1 MPGKERDVRPDVIKR
16 EFSQFKTDV
25 AKVFL
30 DLHELAV
37 ATGAEEDKK
46 VAAGLVAGVNAP
58 FLFVVVGEVK
68 SGKSSFINAL
78 LREDICAVAPDPCTD
93 RIQKIVYSDATY
105 ERPVSDQV
113 AELGRP
119 AEILKEIAIV
129 DTPGTN
135 SIVER
140 HQEITEG
147 FIPESDLVI
156 FVFPAQNPYSHTAWE
171 LFSLVHETWRKKVIF
186 VLQQADRASPQE
198 LAVGAARVVEYA
210 RARGL
215 VSPAV
220 FTVSAKRSWDDPEG
234 SGMAAIW
241 QYIRET
247 VTGGRHYL
255 LKMESLM
262 TTAGKVAADLG
273 AALSREAALLEEDRA
288 ESARIEHYLA
298 RGRGA
303 SEREVEVIR
312 SRLLAAY
319 DATVAATVAE
329 FEAGLSVGNLVR
341 TSVAGFFRRKNAL
354 KDWLTGVNQRFSEAF
369 LRRAEG
375 LSKEAAATLSE
386 GVSLTMERLLEELKR
401 GREQAPSA
409 LVSPSLTR
417 QRFAVIDQVVQNLNT
432 LLSDESL
439 ADKMRPQGL
448 EKMGDQAVI
457 GGFITAVGAV
467 IAAATHTVV
476 FDVTGGVL
484 TTIGALVAL
493 NTLALKRRS
502 VVKRFREGFAA
513 GREQLETELGDKL
526 LAQVRLVYADA
537 ELAFAPY
544 FENLDRRAERL
555 ARLREASVAVNRS
568 LAAEQAKVAALAPAP
583 GEAQAV

>member
-1 MPGKERDVRPDVIKR
+1 VRPEVIKR
-16 EFSQFKTDV
+16 EFSQFKAEV
-25 AKVFL
+25 ATVFAL
-30 DLHELAV
+30 LHELAV
-37 ATGAEEDKK
+37 EAGAPADKQ
-46 VAAGLVAGVNAP
+46 VAAGLLSGINAP

-78 LREDICAVAPDPCTD
+78 LRENICAVAPDPCTD
-93 RIQKIVYSDATY
+93 RIQKIVYASENY

-135 SIVER
+135 SIIER

-171 LFSLVHETWRKKVIF
+171 LFALVHETWRKKVIF
-186 VLQQADRASPQE
+186 VLQQADRASPEE
-198 LAVGAARVVEYA
+198 LSVGAARVVEYA

-215 VSPAV
+215 ASPTV
-220 FTVSAKRSWDDPEG
+220 FTVSAKRSWDDAEG

-241 QYIRET
+241 RYIRET

-255 LKMESLM
+255 LKMESLLA
-262 TTAGKVAADLG
+262 TAGKVAADLG
-273 AALSREAALLEEDRA
+273 AALSREAVLLEADRA
-288 ESARIEHYLA
+288 EAERIERLMA

-303 SEREVEVIR
+303 SEREVEVVR
-312 SRLLAAY
+312 ARLLAAY
-319 DATVAATVAE
+319 DACVAETVAE

-341 TSVAGFFRRKNAL
+341 TSVAGFFRRRNAL
-354 KDWLTGVNQRFSEAF
+354 KDWLAGVNARFSEAF

-386 GVSLTMERLLEELKR
+386 GVALTMERLLDELKR
-401 GREQAPSA
+401 GRDQAPSGLQPPA
-409 LVSPSLTR
+409 LTR
-417 QRFAVIDQVVQNLNT
+417 QRFAVIDQVVANLGA
-432 LLSDESL
+432 LLAGEAL

-502 VVKRFREGFAA
+502 VVRRFREGFAA
-513 GREQLETELGDKL
+513 GRAQLETDLGGKL
-526 LAQVRLVYADA
+526 MAQVRLVYADA
-537 ELAFAPY
+537 EMAFAPY
-544 FENLDRRAERL
+544 FESLESRAERL
-555 ARLREASVAVNRS
+555 ARLGAKSGDLNRA
-568 LAAEQAKVAALAPAP
+568 LDGQRAKVAALAESPSDP
-583 GEAQAV
+583 TAQTGS